1 MSKYKAEPLSRNDI
15 RRYVR
20 KLKKSVGL
28 DDMLMFPIIEFLENI
43 IPMIIPDFRLEIVP
57 KEEMGINHGETYP
70 SKNLIR
76 IREDV
81 YERAVAGV
89 PRDRLT
95 IAHDME
101 KHGYKVRIEDSRHK
115 FSKAKRIVVLNPSK
129 ERNVSVVQVSPG
141 SRRHGDTAYVKV
153 STTNEGKYKIVSKK
167 ELYISDGKETA
178 KIYYPRRKR
187 K

>member
-1 MSKYKAEPLSRNDI
+1 MGTGKHGGFGNTKGSKTLL
-15 RRYVR
+15 
-20 KLKKSVGL
+20 KLNLQFFASKVFESGGHISEKSFEGYREYFLGKSV
-28 DDMLMFPIIEFLENI
+28 
-43 IPMIIPDFRLEIVP
+43 
-57 KEEMGINHGETYP
+57 K
-70 SKNLIR
+70 R
-76 IREDV
+76 IAKDV
-81 YERAVAGV
+81 
-89 PRDRLT
+89 
-95 IAHDME
+95 E